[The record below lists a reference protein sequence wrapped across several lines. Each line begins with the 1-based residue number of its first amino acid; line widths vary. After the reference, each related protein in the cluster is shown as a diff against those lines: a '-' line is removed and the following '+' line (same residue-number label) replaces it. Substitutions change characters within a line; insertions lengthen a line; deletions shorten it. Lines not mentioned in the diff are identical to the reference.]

1 MAAELC
7 NYDYAR
13 LPSNV
18 WLRILS
24 YADTDTLLAME
35 ATASCFTNIVSD
47 EHLATNVVCA
57 PSSDEMTLQRFFTKR
72 VMHKMEVL
80 DVSNC
85 MVATP
90 DVILSW
96 IGTCNTLT
104 ELRCVNCPLPYTG
117 LLIVLMERLPHL
129 QRIDWSF
136 FGENFSDDMYRVMA
150 RYNEMVIPQL
160 RSTYVEVACQGA
172 VNHALLSFLLKRCV
186 VLQKLHLH
194 AFHADFTEA
203 TAMCVGAATFTKSSE
218 PTLIYSTELDAV
230 GGQQR
235 FFTSFLRLM
244 QVPSICMGG
253 SIVWGNI
260 IFLKAHTGCT
270 SSSHTHAV
278 PPRFKQVV
286 VALSNE
292 ISVQHTLSQAGIDM
306 TWTHIEALTLALLPN
321 TAIDTVACAGPVY
334 RTPLATFLKSFR
346 VLTELNLNSFHFSGG
361 VDCCSI
367 LAAVPMRLRALSLAP
382 CGINRRYSFTNL
394 AKVSAKLEELDVRMN
409 SDDVSSHCASCS
421 QPFRVRE
428 HDAAI
433 LQQGSTLRRFT
444 LCGVLKVHS
453 LEFIS
458 SLRPSEIRLSFMPWR
473 TISQT
478 RNIRRLLS
486 CNDNL
491 RSLVLKNH
499 STCRRLEFYQQNLD
513 TLSRLNHLSLD
524 VRAPSEIDE
533 VGLFFNHMTARL
545 PVLETLHLHYVSGDD
560 ILRTLTW
567 LRQADW
573 HREPIQEGRHPAGAL
588 LADRP
593 CIGCSMATFIGLAKP
608 RHHRK
613 NCF

>member
-1 MAAELC
+1 MAVALS

-24 YADTDTLLAME
+24 YADTNTLLAIE
-35 ATASCFTNIVSD
+35 ATASCFTNILRD

-85 MVATP
+85 MVAAP

-160 RSTYVEVACQGA
+160 RSTYVEVACQPA
-172 VNHALLSFLLKRCV
+172 NNHAFLSFLLKRCI
-186 VLQKLHLH
+186 VLLKLHLH
-194 AFHADFTEA
+194 ALYGDFTEA
-203 TAMCVGAATFTKSSE
+203 TALCLGAATLTISSD

-230 GGQQR
+230 RGQQS
-235 FFTSFLRLM
+235 FFNSFLRLM
-244 QVPSICMGG
+244 QVPSICWAE

-260 IFLKAHTGCT
+260 VFLRPYTACT

-278 PPRFKQVV
+278 PPRIRQVV

-292 ISVQHTLSQAGIDM
+292 ESVHLALSEAAIYM
-306 TWTHIEALTLALLPN
+306 TWTHIEALPLALLPVVES
-321 TAIDTVACAGPVY
+321 DTPTCASRNFRV
-334 RTPLATFLKSFR
+334 PLMTFILSFP

-361 VDCCSI
+361 IDCCNI
-367 LAAVPMRLRALSLAP
+367 LAALTVRLRALSLAP
-382 CGINRRYSFTNL
+382 CGINRKTSFINL
-394 AKVSAKLEELDVRMN
+394 AKVSSKLEELDVRMN
-409 SDDVSSHCASCS
+409 SDDVSSHCDSCS

-444 LCGVLKVHS
+444 LCGVLNVYS
-453 LEFIS
+453 LDFIA
-458 SLRPSEIRLSFMPWR
+458 SLRPSEIRLSLMPWH

-478 RNIRRLLS
+478 WSFGHLLR

-491 RSLVLKNH
+491 RSLVLRNH
-499 STCRRLEFYQQNLD
+499 TLFRGLEFYQKNLD
-513 TLSRLNHLSLD
+513 ALSHLNHLSLD
-524 VRAPSEIDE
+524 VRTPSEFGK
-533 VGLFFNHMTARL
+533 VGLFFSHMTARL
-545 PVLETLHLHYVSGDD
+545 PVLETLHLHYGRGDN
-560 ILRTLTW
+560 IVRTLTW
-567 LRQADW
+567 FRQPDW
-573 HREPIQEGRHPAGAL
+573 HRETHREGRNRGAL
-588 LADRP
+588 LMDRP

-613 NCF
+613 NCL